1 MTKETVRGLIEAHNN
16 EIDHY
21 INVDLSKELQ
31 QAGVNVYKGT
41 VPCSAWFLAQSFI
54 ENRGFYEQACRL
66 QEKMRACGYD
76 VKRDAQ
82 SNKLV
87 WYGGMIE

>member
-1 MTKETVRGLIEAHNN
+1 MTKEQVRGLIEAHNN

-21 INVDLSKELQ
+21 ISVDLPKALA
-31 QAGVNVYKGT
+31 QAGVT
-41 VPCSAWFLAQSFI
+41 VRNGKIPCSAWFLGNELIREQA
-54 ENRGFYEQACRL
+54 FYEQACKF
-66 QEKMRACGYD
+66 QKEMRACGYD

-87 WYGGMIE
+87 WYGGMI